1 MPDDSDVALCSD
13 SDQHELEWLA
23 AMRKLSE
30 CSGSVDIWQRT
41 RRGAHKP
48 FINAGWVALV
58 GMVAALFSERTQL
71 GIFVGFVTRHVREL
85 AQRQPGR
92 RTDVPLHHLCSMMR
106 CAVSW
111 SVCGLDVAARARA
124 FASATLVLRRLAS
137 EVWVRIAIAVAAL
150 LPHGATCTTELQS
163 ILGTSA
169 AARFRAYWQKAAHGA
184 GGAAQPA
191 QWWPA
196 GDEHRS
202 LSPRKQ
208 PAVACPFRAR
218 SARYA
223 GRAGFVVENPQK
235 YLGVMS
241 FIAALAHLAYT
252 TAVNDVAM

>member
-1 MPDDSDVALCSD
+1 M
-13 SDQHELEWLA
+13 
-23 AMRKLSE
+23 
-30 CSGSVDIWQRT
+30 WQCT
-41 RRGAHKP
+41 RRGARKP

-58 GMVAALFSERTQL
+58 GMVAALLSDRTLL

-85 AQRQPGR
+85 AQRQPAR
-92 RTDVPLHHLCSMMR
+92 RTDVPLHHLCSMTR
-106 CAVSW
+106 CAVLW

-137 EVWVRIAIAVAAL
+137 EVWVRIAIAVAAS
-150 LPHGATCTTELQS
+150 LPHDAICTTELQS

-169 AARFRAYWQKAAHGA
+169 AARFREYWQKAAHGA

-191 QWWPA
+191 QRWPA
-196 GDEHRS
+196 GDEHRC
-202 LSPRKQ
+202 LSSPHKQ

-223 GRAGFVVENPQK
+223 GRTGFVIENPLK
-235 YLGVMS
+235 YLGVVS

-252 TAVNDVAM
+252 TAVHNATVGNPAG